1 MKQESISAQARQF
14 KRHDTAYKAR
24 IEPHPECADQFRL
37 SYLDVQSGLDVID
50 VSAGGMGLR
59 SPIFI
64 PKNIRLTLHISG
76 VGDTQDT
83 TLSSLKIRVVVRR
96 LQMTDHKPTYQIGLQ
111 FVDSSGGDEQR
122 LIQAVAAVK
131 QGETVAAG
139 E

>member
-14 KRHDTAYKAR
+14 KRHETSFKAR
-24 IEPHPECADQFRL
+24 IEPHQDCADQFRL
-37 SYLDVQSGLDVID
+37 SYPDVQSGLDVID

-83 TLSSLKIRVVVRR
+83 TLSLLQVRAVVRR

-111 FVDSSGGDEQR
+111 FVDSSGADEQQ
-122 LIQAVAAVK
+122 LIRAVAEAK
-131 QGETVAAG
+131 QRETVG
-139 E
+139 VGD